1 MPGGATSPAATM
13 GRGNS
18 TPGPDPEPSMS
29 AVSHAES
36 RGAARAGG
44 WSLIAAA
51 IGFMAVFS
59 YLAAAMRDHPP
70 ARAAPRDSAWESA
83 LMLGSGSGPG
93 VEFPRPIVAAGLV
106 APPG

>member
-1 MPGGATSPAATM
+1 
-13 GRGNS
+13 
-18 TPGPDPEPSMS
+18 MS

-59 YLAAAMRDHPP
+59 YLAARFSYPDVLDGP
-70 ARAAPRDSAWESA
+70 APAGPVGPR
-83 LMLGSGSGPG
+83 GSPE
-93 VEFPRPIVAAGLV
+93 VPAIA
-106 APPG
+106 